1 MLAMLDRRVGG
12 LGLSRLAGPVAKMVL
27 ATAIMGAACWG
38 VKQSPLY
45 PAGEGL
51 SVWATQL
58 ALLMVAG
65 AVTYFAVCLALG
77 VGVMSHLLPKRG
89 IANAE

>member
-1 MLAMLDRRVGG
+1 
-12 LGLSRLAGPVAKMVL
+12 L
-27 ATAIMGAACWG
+27 ATGIMGAACWG
-38 VKQSPLY
+38 LKHSPLY
-45 PAGEGL
+45 PAGEGMG
-51 SVWATQL
+51 VWARQL
-58 ALLMVAG
+58 ALLVVAG